1 MKAKTTIQQEEEL
14 SEELAN
20 IPVFMTKVMV
30 GKNKKTEKLMHGG
43 KLKDRW
49 VMRKVSPFC
58 YVFKNVQEKL
68 SLISNVQGTSPG
80 TRDVV
85 SYTTSVFIW
94 LFSDRK
100 NKKPKYRSPEVFCK
114 KGVLRNFTK
123 FTGKHLCQS
132 LFFKT
137 AALLKKGLWHR
148 CFPLNFVKFL
158 RTPFFIEHFWWLVL
172 KI

>member
-30 GKNKKTEKLMHGG
+30 GKNKKAEKLMHGG

-68 SLISNVQGTSPG
+68 
-80 TRDVV
+80 
-85 SYTTSVFIW
+85 
-94 LFSDRK
+94 
-100 NKKPKYRSPEVFCK
+100 
-114 KGVLRNFTK
+114 
-123 FTGKHLCQS
+123 
-132 LFFKT
+132 
-137 AALLKKGLWHR
+137 
-148 CFPLNFVKFL
+148 
-158 RTPFFIEHFWWLVL
+158 
-172 KI
+172 